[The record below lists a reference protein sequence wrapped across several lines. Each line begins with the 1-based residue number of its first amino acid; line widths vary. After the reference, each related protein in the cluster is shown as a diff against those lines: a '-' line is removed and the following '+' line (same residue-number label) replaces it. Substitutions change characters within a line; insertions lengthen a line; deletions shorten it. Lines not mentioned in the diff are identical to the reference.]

1 MKCFKKLNPIT
12 KDFIDLNTK
21 LTKNFSAYEFVVSAS
36 YPEIA
41 KNIKLCLE
49 DFLHLRILCLSCLQ
63 PLRDKFGSIS
73 VLSGKRDQALNQLVG
88 GNENSDHLI
97 SCAADISLTYPNFK
111 NEDVF
116 NWVIKDSDIEFR
128 QIIFYPDKN
137 FIHISINSPLNSNTK
152 EALICKDNKY
162 ITYEEYCR
170 E

>member
-1 MKCFKKLNPIT
+1 MKFFKKSEIIT

-63 PLRDKFGSIS
+63 PLRDQFGSIS
-73 VLSGKRDQALNQLVG
+73 VLSGKRDQSLNQLVRG
-88 GNENSDHLI
+88 SENSDHLI
-97 SCAADISLTYPNFK
+97 GCAADVSLTYPNFT
-111 NEDVF
+111 NEHVF
-116 NWVIKDSDIEFR
+116 NWVVKDSDIDFR

-137 FIHISINSPLNSNTK
+137 FIHISINSPLNSNAK